1 MRVNHHQLDRDA
13 LQLLEARVRILGT
26 RAAVAA
32 ELGYARSALSQAMDG
47 KYPGDTKHLRAAIIA
62 AYASRVNCPHLG
74 VDIAPA
80 QCLENRTR
88 TLQQSLGSREAVK
101 QWQACQTCTQNP
113 KSTSQPE
120 DAA

>member
-1 MRVNHHQLDRDA
+1 MRVTYQQLDQDA
-13 LQLLEARVRILGT
+13 LQLVEARVRTLGS

-32 ELGYARSALSQAMDG
+32 ELGYARSTLSLAMDG
-47 KYPGDTKHLRAAIIA
+47 KYPGETKHLRAAIIA
-62 AYASRVNCPHLG
+62 AYASRVLCPHLG
-74 VDIAPA
+74 TDIAPA
-80 QCLENRTR
+80 RCLENRTR

-113 KSTSQPE
+113 NATRQPE